1 MFLSAGSTRASYD
14 TCFLIPA
21 CFLRS
26 STRPIMRSVLSPR
39 RSGICVHV
47 LSASEGAV
55 RVVLLTT
62 TDDDDDDAI
71 AEKEESASPFVTRH
85 FPIMQISGFPRRW
98 ST

>member
-47 LSASEGAV
+47 LSASEGAA

-62 TDDDDDDAI
+62 TDDDDDNAI
-71 AEKEESASPFVTRH
+71 AEKEESASSFVTRH